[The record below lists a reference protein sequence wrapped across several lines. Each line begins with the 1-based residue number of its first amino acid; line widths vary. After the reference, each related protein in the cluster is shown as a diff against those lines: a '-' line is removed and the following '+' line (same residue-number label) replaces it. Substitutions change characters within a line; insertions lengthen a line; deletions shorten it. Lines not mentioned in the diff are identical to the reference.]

1 MRARCRFTTKVDV
14 TALRPIRRLRLQRGS
29 ESCRNDSADG
39 SSAGSLALPIAV
51 NTFRTKRFRPI
62 RLMGVDGWPDPR
74 LAGARRLTVCSDVGL
89 SRFDGSGGVSEIDG
103 VMGVALVA
111 TRAPIN
117 TAAG

>member
-1 MRARCRFTTKVDV
+1 VLRRPGACFIGMDHRARRHVSVDGGDGGNF
-14 TALRPIRRLRLQRGS
+14 AGGNGGQRLP
-29 ESCRNDSADG
+29 A
-39 SSAGSLALPIAV
+39 P
-51 NTFRTKRFRPI
+51 
-62 RLMGVDGWPDPR
+62 VDGWPDPR